1 MIRPLLPALI
11 LLTQLFH
18 QMAFQGDIVD
28 TLSALFKSANSKE
41 ISKNFAP
48 SVELSINEEEDVFS
62 KAQSEQ
68 ILREFFTK
76 NAPVNATVVHL
87 INTNPNYRFGI
98 LSLLTRNGKFRV
110 AITLK
115 KAANTFLIT
124 ELRVEPDK

>member
-11 LLTQLFH
+11 LLTQLCY
-18 QMAFQGDIVD
+18 QTAFQGDVVD

-41 ISKNFAP
+41 ISKNFSS
-48 SVELSINEEEDVFS
+48 SVEMNINNEEDVYS

-76 NAPVNATVVHL
+76 NPPVNSSVVHL
-87 INTNPNYRFGI
+87 INTNPNYRFVI
-98 LSLLTRNGKFRV
+98 LALGTKSGKFRV

-115 KAANTFLIT
+115 KSANVFLIT

>member
-11 LLTQLFH
+11 LLTQLFY
-18 QMAFQGDIVD
+18 QAAFQGDIVD

-41 ISKNFAP
+41 ISKNFSS

-76 NAPVNATVVHL
+76 NPPVNATIVHL
-87 INTNPNYRFGI
+87 INTNPNYRFAI

>member
-11 LLTQLFH
+11 LLTQLCY
-18 QMAFQGDIVD
+18 QTAFQGDVVD
-28 TLSALFKSANSKE
+28 TLSSLFKSANSKE
-41 ISKNFAP
+41 ISKNFSP
-48 SVELSINEEEDVFS
+48 SVEMNINNEEDVYS

-76 NAPVNATVVHL
+76 NPPVSSSVLHL
-87 INTNPNYRFGI
+87 INTNPNYRFII
-98 LSLLTRNGKFRV
+98 LALGTKSGKFRV

-115 KAANTFLIT
+115 KSANVFLIT

>member
-18 QMAFQGDIVD
+18 QTAFQGDIVD